1 MATRN
6 LEDELASGV
15 INVLKQHG
23 LISSQDVHATETE
36 QILRLVEAL
45 LRFI

>member
-15 INVLKQHG
+15 IDVLKQYG
-23 LISSQDVHATETE
+23 VISSQDVHATETE
-36 QILRLVEAL
+36 QIPRLVEAL